1 MGQDALERHQR
12 PPTWRTPT
20 NPGQL
25 WSSVNGAEDQ
35 PKKRFGSPP
44 ERLVHTTVT
53 MRKRV
58 PGRFVGNV
66 QVCVMS

>member
-1 MGQDALERHQR
+1 M
-12 PPTWRTPT
+12 WRTPT
-20 NPGQL
+20 NLGQA
-25 WSSVNGAEDQ
+25 WGSVNGADDQ
-35 PKKRFGSPP
+35 PERFGSPPKRFGSPP